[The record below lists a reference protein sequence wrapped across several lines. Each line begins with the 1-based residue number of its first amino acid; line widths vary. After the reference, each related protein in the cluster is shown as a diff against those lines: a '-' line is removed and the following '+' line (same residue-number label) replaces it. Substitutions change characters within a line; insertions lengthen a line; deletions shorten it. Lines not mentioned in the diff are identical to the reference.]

1 MSFARISELLDTK
14 NRQPK
19 ETNELTELIQDHVSE
34 NVTKDL
40 GPKIEH
46 LESKID
52 SIREHLE
59 SKIDSI
65 REHLESKIDSK
76 IEHLEFKIDSKI
88 EHLESKIDATNQR
101 IDSVDKSNRWIIG
114 LLIGFGTSMMGMLI
128 NIWLSMGK

>member
-52 SIREHLE
+52 S
-59 SKIDSI
+59 KI
-65 REHLESKIDSK
+65 EHLESKIDSK